1 MALLGRPMGDPR
13 APLRRLPAAAIEMV
27 RPLVEQTLSQ
37 VTETRVRG
45 GGVERGEPLT
55 ILVDGAPVTADRGET
70 VAATLLAAGHRTL
83 RTTLIRGEPR
93 GIFCGM
99 GVCYDCLVVID
110 GRLSRRACVTPVANG
125 MRVDTQH
132 GTGPAG

>member
-1 MALLGRPMGDPR
+1 MGDPC
-13 APLRRLPAAAIEMV
+13 AVRRGLFAAAIDMV
-27 RPLVEQTLSQ
+27 GPVVEQTVTQ
-37 VTETRVRG
+37 VTETRVCG

-55 ILVDGAPVTADRGET
+55 ILVDGVPVTAYRGET
-70 VAATLLAAGHRTL
+70 VAATLLAVGHRAL
-83 RTTLIRGEPR
+83 RTTLIRGEQR